1 MTSQS
6 EEKKV
11 QQMYFIHGAED
22 LLILESQDEI
32 RKSSYAQGFTERSR
46 FYFNAKSN
54 WDEVFAELKSPSLF
68 SDKKTIEINLPLGR
82 PGKTGSAAL
91 LELMEMLTDDHLLIL
106 VCGKLEKSVIKTKWF
121 KAYSSKARVIECKK
135 VYPSQMP
142 GWISKRL
149 RDKGLSIDKDALEMF
164 VALTEGNLF
173 AAMQSIDRLMLMEIV
188 QRVTL
193 DDVNDCVADGAHFD
207 LFQLTDA
214 AISSNSTRTFNIL
227 RRLQK
232 EGMEPF
238 EVMRVINYEI
248 RKLFNISLDAS
259 SGNSIKQSMDRAKI
273 WQSKQQMI
281 GSFFN
286 RINHQHMES
295 ILGQACSVDKVIK
308 GASKGDPWDE
318 IGSLLYMI
326 TSPQRKTA

>member
-1 MTSQS
+1 
-6 EEKKV
+6 
-11 QQMYFIHGAED
+11 
-22 LLILESQDEI
+22 
-32 RKSSYAQGFTERSR
+32 
-46 FYFNAKSN
+46 
-54 WDEVFAELKSPSLF
+54 
-68 SDKKTIEINLPLGR
+68 
-82 PGKTGSAAL
+82 
-91 LELMEMLTDDHLLIL
+91 
-106 VCGKLEKSVIKTKWF
+106 
-121 KAYSSKARVIECKK
+121 
-135 VYPSQMP
+135 
-142 GWISKRL
+142 
-149 RDKGLSIDKDALEMF
+149 MF

-173 AAMQSIDRLMLMEIV
+173 AAMQSIDRLMLMEID

-248 RKLFNISLDAS
+248 RKLFSISLDVS

-308 GASKGDPWDE
+308 GASKGNPWDE